1 MKTSLS
7 YLPQIKQDQILLV
20 VDIIK
25 EVANPEKIILFGS
38 HATGSWVEDQYF
50 ENGTHYE
57 YISDYDFL
65 IITKDSSEKEFVV
78 IDKIVNRT
86 ETLFRTPVNVIMHD
100 IKYVNE
106 GLEIGQYF
114 FTDIIKEGVIL
125 FDTEKDE
132 FAKPRELSNLE
143 KANISRDYY
152 NTWFVDAVDFMDAI
166 LLYQKKEKYR
176 KAAFLLHQAAEH
188 FYNCVLLVFTGY
200 KPKTHN
206 LDKLRH
212 YAKHLSQELF
222 SVFPFP
228 VKKTEEYHLFNLLKR
243 GYVDARYKKDY
254 VITSEEV
261 QKLIEK
267 INEMENV
274 VEKICIEKINS
285 FSEENFNLLH
295 PSKNQY

>member
-1 MKTSLS
+1 MQAHLTLKTSLS
-7 YLPQIKQDQILLV
+7 YLPQIKQDQILQV
-20 VDIIK
+20 MAIIK
-25 EVANPEKIILFGS
+25 EVANPAKIILFGS
-38 HATGSWVEDQYF
+38 YATGSWVEDRYF
-50 ENGTHYE
+50 ENGTLYE

-65 IITKDSSEKEFVV
+65 IITKDGTEKEFVV
-78 IDKIVNRT
+78 IDKIINRT
-86 ETLFRTPVNVIMHD
+86 ENLFKNPVNVIMHD

-125 FDTEKDE
+125 FDTNQDE
-132 FAKPRELSNLE
+132 FANPRELSNLE
-143 KANISRDYY
+143 KANISRDYF

-212 YAKHLSQELF
+212 YAKQHSQQLF
-222 SVFPFP
+222 LIFPFP
-228 VKKTEEYHLFNLLKR
+228 VQKNEEYHLFNLLKR
-243 GYVDARYKKDY
+243 GYIDARYKSDY
-254 VITSEEV
+254 IITSEEV
-261 QKLIEK
+261 QKLVEK
-267 INEMENV
+267 INEMQGV
-274 VEKICIEKINS
+274 VEKICLEKINS
-285 FSEENFNLLH
+285 FTE
-295 PSKNQY
+295 

>member
-7 YLPQIKQDQILLV
+7 YLPPLKQEQILRV

-25 EVANPEKIILFGS
+25 EIAKPEKIILFGS
-38 HATGSWVEDQYF
+38 YATGTWVEDKYF

-65 IITKDSSEKEFVV
+65 IITKNSTEKEFVIV
-78 IDKIVNRT
+78 DKIINRT
-86 ETLFRTPVNVIMHD
+86 ENLFKVPVNAIIHD
-100 IKYVNE
+100 IDYINE

-114 FTDIIKEGVIL
+114 FTDIINEGVLL
-125 FDTEKDE
+125 FNTNIDE

-143 KANISRDYY
+143 KANISKNYFDK
-152 NTWFVDAVDFMDAI
+152 WFTDAADFMDAI
-166 LLYQKKEKYR
+166 LLYQKKEKFR

-188 FYNCVLLVFTGY
+188 FYNTVLLVFTGY

-222 SVFPFP
+222 LIFPFP
-228 VKKTEEYHLFNLLKR
+228 VTNNEEYHLFNLLKR
-243 GYVDARYKKDY
+243 GYIDARYKDDY
-254 VITSEEV
+254 VITGNEL
-261 QKLIEK
+261 QKLIER
-267 INEMENV
+267 INEMEKV
-274 VEKICIEKINS
+274 IEKICIEKINS
-285 FSEENFNLLH
+285 FAE
-295 PSKNQY
+295 